1 MRKKSKKQ
9 MPLMPAAADHSQAIE
24 LENISRILDANP
36 IICDLAMQ
44 DLCEVS
50 KKVRISGACGMTADQ
65 VVRAAIVKQMLGFT
79 YKDLAFHIIDSNS
92 LRRFMRIGIADKGFK
107 KSVLNKNV
115 KALSPETW
123 EAINARVLLTEK
135 ITRSKKDVKSALI
148 AAVRIQYS

>member
-9 MPLMPAAADHSQAIE
+9 MPLMPAATDHPQAIE

-50 KKVRISGACGMTADQ
+50 KKARRSGARGMTADQ

-79 YKDLAFHIIDSNS
+79 YKELGVAL
-92 LRRFMRIGIADKGFK
+92 LRR
-107 KSVLNKNV
+107 
-115 KALSPETW
+115 P
-123 EAINARVLLTEK
+123 LLTVCGSFYCFIPDK
-135 ITRSKKDVKSALI
+135 FSYLITFRLSRLTVDSGALVDGTMPL
-148 AAVRIQYS
+148 A